1 MSLTRAKVMEIL
13 SKADVPAEKMDST
26 IQEII
31 MGHTA
36 SIDALKE
43 KNEELKETAKAAQTA
58 AEAAKTELETAKSD
72 LRTAQDAL
80 KEAQPYKEKYDK
92 EHADFE
98 AFKTDVSGKETK
110 AKADK
115 NFYDLLKSQ
124 GYSEFGI
131 ESIMDSKKINPE
143 FDESGNIKDADKLL
157 ESIKSSN
164 YGQFL
169 NSPVKTEGVQTAQP
183 PATKAGGMT
192 KEEIMNIK
200 DTTARQKAIAE
211 NPEMFGLSVK

>member
-1 MSLTRAKVMEIL
+1 MSFTAKQVKAIL
-13 SKADVPAEKMDST
+13 SNYGVSLENLDVAAEEICGRHKADLDSIKEERDEYREKMRDFD
-26 IQEII
+26 Q
-31 MGHTA
+31 MRA
-36 SIDALKE
+36 D
-43 KNEELKETAKAAQTA
+43 
-58 AEAAKTELETAKSD
+58 LETTRTD
-72 LRTAQDAL
+72 LKTAQDAL

-183 PATKAGGMT
+183 PATKSSGMT
-192 KEEIMNIK
+192 KDDIMKIK
-200 DTTARQKAIAE
+200 DPTERINAIKA
-211 NPEMFGLSVK
+211 NPDAFGLTNKE

>member
-1 MSLTRAKVMEIL
+1 MSLTRAQITEIL
-13 SKADVPAEKMDST
+13 SKAGVPADNMDSA
-26 IQEII
+26 IKEII
-31 MGHTA
+31 AGHTA
-36 SIDALKE
+36 SVDALKE
-43 KNEELKETAKAAQTA
+43 KITNLEDANKTAETT
-58 AEAAKTELETAKSD
+58 KTELEKAKKD
-72 LRTAQDAL
+72 LKTAQDAL

-192 KEEIMNIK
+192 KEEIMSIK

-211 NPEMFGLSVK
+211 NPEMFGLSAK